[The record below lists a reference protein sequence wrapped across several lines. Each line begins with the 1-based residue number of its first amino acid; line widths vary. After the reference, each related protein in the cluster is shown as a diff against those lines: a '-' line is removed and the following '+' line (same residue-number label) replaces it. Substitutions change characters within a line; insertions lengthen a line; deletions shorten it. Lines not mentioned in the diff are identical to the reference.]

1 MSRIGKKNINIPEKV
16 SVEVATDLIKVNG
29 PKGSLSVSV
38 NPEINVLQNDNMLTV
53 ERPSDS
59 RNHRAL
65 HGTMRQLIANAVIGV
80 SEGFARDLEIRGV
93 GYQANMDGK
102 YLVLQL
108 GFSHEIFFEPPDEID
123 IKTNKTEITVSGI
136 NKQLV
141 GEVSAKIRSFRKP
154 EPYKGKGI
162 RYKDEY
168 VRSKQGKTVGGAT
181 AWSINHLREKC
192 EIFVEEIVASVIM

>member
-1 MSRIGKKNINIPEKV
+1 MNFRIGNKNIEIPEKV
-16 SVEVATDLIKVNG
+16 SVEVSPGFAKVNG
-29 PKGSLSVSV
+29 PKGSLEVPV
-38 NPEINVLQNDNMLTV
+38 NQALSININDNLIKI

-59 RNHRAL
+59 RTHKSL
-65 HGTMRQLIANAVIGV
+65 HGTIRQLIANAVTGV
-80 SEGFARDLEIRGV
+80 SEGFQKELEIRGV
-93 GYQANMDGK
+93 GYQANMEGK

-108 GFSHEIFFEPPDEID
+108 GYSHDIYFEPPSGIEL
-123 IKTNKTEITVSGI
+123 KTNKTEVVVSGI

-141 GEVSAKIRSFRKP
+141 GEVAAKIRSFRKP

-181 AWSINHLREKC
+181 G
-192 EIFVEEIVASVIM
+192 

>member
-1 MSRIGKKNINIPEKV
+1 MSRIGNKIIEIPEKV
-16 SVEVATDLIKVNG
+16 TVEISSEVAMIKG
-29 PKGSLSVSV
+29 PKGSLEIPFNSELSVSV
-38 NPEINVLQNDNMLTV
+38 DENLLSVS
-53 ERPSDS
+53 RPSDS
-59 RNHRAL
+59 RTHKSL
-65 HGTMRQLIANAVIGV
+65 HGTTRQLIANAISGV
-80 SEGFARDLEIRGV
+80 SEGFQKELEIRGV

-108 GFSHEIFFEPPDEID
+108 GYSHDIFFEPPSGIE
-123 IKTNKTEITVSGI
+123 IKTNKTEVIVSGI

-181 AWSINHLREKC
+181 G
-192 EIFVEEIVASVIM
+192 

>member
-1 MSRIGKKNINIPEKV
+1 MSRIGNKNIEIPEKV
-16 SVEVATDLIKVNG
+16 TVEVSSEIAMVKG
-29 PKGSLSVSV
+29 PKGSLEIPFNSELSVSV
-38 NPEINVLQNDNMLTV
+38 DGSLLSVK
-53 ERPSDS
+53 RSSDS
-59 RNHRAL
+59 RTHKSL
-65 HGTMRQLIANAVIGV
+65 HGTTRQLIANAISGV
-80 SEGFARDLEIRGV
+80 SEGFQKELEIRGV
-93 GYQANMDGK
+93 GYQANMEGN

-108 GFSHEIFFEPPDEID
+108 GYSHDIFFEPPSGIE
-123 IKTNKTEITVSGI
+123 IKTNKTEIIVSGI

-181 AWSINHLREKC
+181 G
-192 EIFVEEIVASVIM
+192 

>member
-1 MSRIGKKNINIPEKV
+1 MSRIGNKNIEIPEKV
-16 SVEVATDLIKVNG
+16 TVELSSGFAKVKG
-29 PKGSLSVSV
+29 PKGSIDIPLNSEMTINISDNLVSVS
-38 NPEINVLQNDNMLTV
+38 
-53 ERPSDS
+53 RPSDS
-59 RNHRAL
+59 RTHKSI
-65 HGTMRQLIANAVIGV
+65 HGTTRQLIANAVNGV
-80 SEGFARDLEIRGV
+80 FEGFHKELEIRGV

-108 GFSHEIFFEPPDEID
+108 GFSHDIYFEPPDGIE
-123 IKTNKTEITVSGI
+123 IKTNKTEIVVSGI

-181 AWSINHLREKC
+181 G
-192 EIFVEEIVASVIM
+192 